1 MVLGRDLRG
10 ANALLVCEGGAEG
23 GEKAAGDEMGKK
35 CLAAQCSPEVSSAA
49 NGSQE
54 LAEP

>member
-10 ANALLVCEGGAEG
+10 ADALLVCVG

-35 CLAAQCSPEVSSAA
+35 YLAAKCSPGVSSAA

>member
-10 ANALLVCEGGAEG
+10 ADALLVYEGGAEG
-23 GEKAAGDEMGKK
+23 GKKAAGDEMGKK
-35 CLAAQCSPEVSSAA
+35 CLASQCSPGASSAA